1 MNILSAEGLSKSYGE
16 QWLFQNITIGLQAGE
31 RWAIVGVNGAGKSTL
46 LNILGG
52 KILPD
57 SGKVSYREGT
67 RIGFLS
73 QHPELEGYATVR
85 DVIYSEQNTVASLVK
100 RYNEALNTPDFPDAE
115 MQNLLTQMDEYQAWD
130 YEARVSTVLD
140 KLGVNELHAPLDKLS
155 GGQKRRVFLA
165 GMLLAEPDILLL
177 DEPTNHLDLD
187 AIEWLEGFLTSRGMT
202 LLMVTHD
209 RYFLDKV
216 ATGILEL
223 SRENIYKYGSGY
235 ANFIEAKQAREDAL
249 RAEVAR
255 ARNLMKRELE
265 WMRRQPQA
273 RGTKSRARID
283 AFYELKDKASTQLEK
298 ETLEL
303 KMKESRVGGKI
314 MELIN
319 ISKTRGD
326 KKLISNFEYTF
337 KKGDRIGIVGKNGSG
352 KSTLL
357 EILSDQLEPD
367 SGKVVKGLTTQMGY
381 FTQEAKELNHENRVI
396 EEIREIAEYVKLSDG
411 TKMAAS
417 KLLEN
422 FLFTPEKQYTYI
434 HRLSGGEK
442 KRLQLLKVLISNP
455 NFLILDEPTND
466 LDLDTLTVL
475 EDFLMQYSACL
486 VMVSHDRFFL
496 DNLVDQLFVFENGQ
510 IKIFPGN
517 YTDWRL
523 YKEQM
528 PDEKALKKAA
538 TTAVEEKKEDKKTKV
553 TYAERLAFEKLEKE
567 IPALEAKKIELN
579 LKINDASTPHDELM
593 TLIEELGL
601 VSEELEEKEMQWLEI
616 SEKMQ

>member
-16 QWLFQNITIGLQAGE
+16 NWLFQDLTLGIQAGE
-31 RWAIVGVNGAGKSTL
+31 RWALVGVNGAGKSTL

-67 RIGFLS
+67 RFGFLS

-85 DVIYSEQNTVASLVK
+85 DVIYSDNNTVAAMVK
-100 RYNEALNTPDFPDAE
+100 RYNEALNIPDFPEGE
-115 MQNLLTQMDEYQAWD
+115 MQTLLTQMDEHQAWD
-130 YEARVSTVLD
+130 YEARVATVLD
-140 KLGVNELHAPLDKLS
+140 KLGVYDLHAPLDKLS

-187 AIEWLEGFLTSRGMT
+187 AIEWLEGFLTARGMT

-216 ATGILEL
+216 ATGIMEL
-223 SRENIYKYGSGY
+223 SRETIHKYGSGY
-235 ANFIEAKQAREDAL
+235 ANFLESKQAREDAL
-249 RAEVAR
+249 KAEVAR

-283 AFYELKDKASTQLEK
+283 AFYELIDKASIKLEK
-298 ETLEL
+298 DTLEL

-314 MELIN
+314 LELIN

-326 KKLISNFEYTF
+326 RKLISDFEYTF

-357 EILSDQLEPD
+357 EILSNQIEPD
-367 SGKVVKGLTTQMGY
+367 TGKVVAGLTTQMGY

-417 KLLEN
+417 RLLEN

-434 HRLSGGEK
+434 NRLSGGEK

-475 EDFLMQYSACL
+475 EDFLMQYTACL

-523 YKEQM
+523 YKDQM
-528 PDEKALKKAA
+528 PDEKFIKKTNAPA
-538 TTAVEEKKEDKKTKV
+538 EDKKEEKKPKL
-553 TYAERLAFEKLEKE
+553 TYGEKLAFEKLEKE
-567 IPALEAKKIELN
+567 IPALEAKKQELN
-579 LKINDASTPHDELM
+579 LKINDASTPHEELTALIDEL
-593 TLIEELGL
+593 GA
-601 VSEELEEKEMQWLEI
+601 VSDQLEEKEMLWLEI
-616 SEKMQ
+616 SEKM